1 MDVISFK
8 QLVISKNIRFI
19 PHHKCAICG
28 CYVGYYLDIKP
39 GNEVTADFSSACDCG
54 WSPDRPVPL
63 EDAAKC
69 FEHMSEYERNAVFGN
84 L

>member
-8 QLVISKNIRFI
+8 QLVISKSIRFI

-28 CYVGYYLDIKP
+28 CAVGYCLDIDP
-39 GNEVTADFSSACDCG
+39 EYGVIADYRSACDCG
-54 WSPDRPVPL
+54 WAPDHPVPL
-63 EDAAKC
+63 EVAANW
-69 FEHMSEYERNAVFGN
+69 FDSLSEYERNAVFGN